1 MKLIKLI
8 KDATRIYNYPISND
22 LHSQK
27 LGEYYFVFDEE
38 RVRKGKDQ
46 ANIQKFDKNGV
57 PYYKYTK
64 EYYPISVGQMGLSVF
79 HTYLKMK
86 SKDVPIE
93 NILVYEDRFMEFV
106 DWFYDEV
113 GSDGIVW
120 NDTPLMH
127 WSESWKSS
135 FAQSRAISI
144 LLRGYQLTQDKKYL
158 KRAWNALNVFDEWD
172 DGFYKEYPD
181 SCLLDGHIFSLLGIY
196 DFVRAFPKFEPSQE
210 LWAKGLSKLIEVLP
224 DYDMG
229 YWSRYG
235 LGDEPS
241 AKTYQMLHINQM
253 LLMYRLTG
261 NPLFYVYRNKFLKQL
276 TFKNLTKAYYNK
288 WKALK

>member
-1 MKLIKLI
+1 MKLIKLF

-38 RVRKGKDQ
+38 RVSKGKDQ
-46 ANIQKFDKNGV
+46 ANIQRFDKNGV
-57 PYYKYTK
+57 PYFKGTFD
-64 EYYPISVGQMGLSVF
+64 YYPISVGQMGLAVF
-79 HTYLKMK
+79 HTYLKTKSVYDMNSFMK
-86 SKDVPIE
+86 
-93 NILVYEDRFMEFV
+93 FV
-106 DWFYDEV
+106 DWFYDN
-113 GSDGIVW
+113 SADGIW
-120 NDTPLMH
+120 WTETTDQ
-127 WSESWKSS
+127 WWQSS
-135 FAQSRAISI
+135 FSQSRGISI
-144 LLRGYQLTQDKKYL
+144 LLRGYQLTGNYKYL
-158 KRAWNALNVFDEWD
+158 QTAYKGLEVFKRWE

-181 SCLLDGHIFSLLGIY
+181 SYLLDGHIFSLLGIY

-241 AKTYQMLHINQM
+241 AKTYQMLHVNQM
-253 LLMYRLTG
+253 LLMYELTRDRIFAYY
-261 NPLFYVYRNKFLKQL
+261 NLVFKQQL
-276 TFKNLTKAYYNK
+276 TFKNLTKAYYYK